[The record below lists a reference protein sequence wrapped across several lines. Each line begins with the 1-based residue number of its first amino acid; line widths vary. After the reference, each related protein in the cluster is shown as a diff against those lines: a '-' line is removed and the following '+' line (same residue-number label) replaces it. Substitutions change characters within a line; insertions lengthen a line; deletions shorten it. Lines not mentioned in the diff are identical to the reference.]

1 VRILGH
7 RPQRT
12 LRRPV
17 EVSGIG
23 FLTGDLVT
31 LRLLPAEEDTG
42 VVFRRVDLPGLPEI
56 HAGVRHVTGTARR
69 TTLGHP
75 PAEVGLVEH
84 VLSAL
89 GGMKVDNCVA
99 EVDAP
104 EAPGVDGSA
113 GPFVEAILEA
123 GIVAQKATRPVMG
136 VEKVT
141 CVRAGH
147 ATVTLH
153 PGTDTHLTVS
163 YLLDYGSLSPIPR
176 QMHTTELSP
185 ETYRSQLACCRTFL
199 LREEADALRQQ
210 GLGSR
215 TTLNDLLVFTR
226 GGVEGN
232 RLRFGNEPARHKM
245 LDLVG
250 DLNLLGF
257 DLCGHLV
264 GCRSG
269 HPLNVEL
276 ARQLLRQQVE
286 SSLDPPRIL
295 PLHRFRRAA

>member
-1 VRILGH
+1 
-7 RPQRT
+7 
-12 LRRPV
+12 
-17 EVSGIG
+17 
-23 FLTGDLVT
+23 
-31 LRLLPAEEDTG
+31 
-42 VVFRRVDLPGLPEI
+42 
-56 HAGVRHVTGTARR
+56 
-69 TTLGHP
+69 
-75 PAEVGLVEH
+75 
-84 VLSAL
+84 
-89 GGMKVDNCVA
+89 
-99 EVDAP
+99 
-104 EAPGVDGSA
+104 
-113 GPFVEAILEA
+113 
-123 GIVAQKATRPVMG
+123 VMG

-185 ETYRSQLACCRTFL
+185 ETYRSQLAWCRTFL